1 VQAAALRGGPF
12 GRADQHGQP
21 GRIDEAD
28 LVQVGH
34 QRAAAG
40 GQLEQAAPAAGTAV
54 AMSISPATVTTG

>member
-1 VQAAALRGGPF
+1 VRGGAV
-12 GRADQHGQP
+12 GRADQRGQP

-40 GQLEQAAPAAGTAV
+40 GQLEQPL
-54 AMSISPATVTTG
+54 P